1 MIFLPEA
8 GMSQKQNAAQQKIRD
23 DARKAALE
31 AIEAVLPE
39 KAVQKALEG
48 EEFRRLAGLKGK
60 LVLVAI
66 GKASWRMAKAV
77 ADSLGGRLDGGVVVT
92 KYGHSM
98 GSIAGL
104 EIYEAG
110 HPVPDENTL
119 AGTEKALEKVMSLN
133 QNDTVIFLISGGGSA
148 LFEKPREGVSL
159 EDIANVTE
167 QLLASGADI
176 VEINTIRKRL
186 SAVKGGRFARIA
198 APARV
203 FAVVLSDVLGDR
215 LDSIASGPAHPDG
228 TTTAQALQV
237 VEKYGLR
244 LNPGLL
250 DALKEETPKELSN
263 VTTVITGSVTALCSA
278 AAFAVKRLGY
288 KPMLLSTT
296 LDCEAREAGTF
307 IASVA
312 REIQASGNPIDPP
325 CAVIVGG
332 ETVVHLRGKGKGGRN
347 QELAL
352 AAALGIRGLDEV
364 ALISVG
370 SDGTDGPTDA
380 AGGLVDG
387 TTTETLQGLGIDAEA
402 ALAEN
407 DSYHALDAC
416 GSLVRTGPTGTNV
429 NDVVILLCGGGS

>member
-1 MIFLPEA
+1 
-8 GMSQKQNAAQQKIRD
+8 MSQKQNAAQQKIRD

-244 LNPGLL
+244 LKPGFM